1 MFASRSD
8 DKILDESDSEL
19 ITTWILLPK
28 IDLIFKC
35 TLQSRMEAVKRL
47 KQYLKTWSR
56 GAELDSIYTR
66 KYACILWTSATLKS
80 VQINCTY
87 LAFFLFLKF
96 KFKKGLITFQQPR
109 QLIFHRRILGY
120 QLRWFHISSENY
132 HDCFENDFYFWKE
145 IGVPM

>member
-1 MFASRSD
+1 MFSSKSG
-8 DKILDESDSEL
+8 DKILDESDIEL
-19 ITTWILLPK
+19 ITIRILLLK

-47 KQYLKTWSR
+47 MQHLKTWSHR
-56 GAELDSIYTR
+56 AELDSTY
-66 KYACILWTSATLKS
+66 YACILWTSATLKS
-80 VQINCTY
+80 VQINCTF

-96 KFKKGLITFQQPR
+96 IFKKNGLITFQQSR
-109 QLIFHRRILGY
+109 LLIFQRRILGY

-132 HDCFENDFYFWKE
+132 HDCSENDFYFWKE